1 MTGKLADT
9 VMAVRNGEQI
19 ARKYQ
24 PVVKNPSTPA
34 QVENRA
40 KLKLMSQLSAVL
52 APAIGIESV
61 GSVSSRNLFV
71 KKNFA
76 LATFQNNDA
85 EITLGD
91 VQLTNS
97 VVGMPRIG
105 AQRSGDGISVSLDTT
120 VSLAYGNLD
129 ADEVL
134 YVLCTK
140 GTDSK
145 LRLVEMKKVTKTESA
160 VFLTSFPNVATECV
174 IYAYAIRYNSESAR
188 VTYGDLTTTAAETIA
203 KIVTSRAVTSRDVT
217 LSETT
222 SAILPAVS

>member
-9 VMAVRNGEQI
+9 VMTVRNGEQI

-24 PVVKNPSTPA
+24 PMVTNPNTPA
-34 QVENRA
+34 QVANRA

-52 APAIGIESV
+52 APAIGIESM

-71 KKNFA
+71 KKNFK
-76 LATFQNNDA
+76 LATYNNNEAD
-85 EITLGD
+85 ITLTA

-97 VVGMPRIG
+97 VIGMPRIG
-105 AQRSGDGISVSLDTT
+105 AARDQNGISVSLDTT
-120 VSLAYGNLD
+120 ASIAYGNLD
-129 ADEVL
+129 ADEVV
-134 YVLCTK
+134 YVLCAK

-145 LRLVEMKKVTKTESA
+145 LRLVDMKKVTKTQST
-160 VFLTSFPNVATECV
+160 VFLTSFENVASECV
-174 IYAYAIRYNSESAR
+174 IYAYAIRYNSETAR
-188 VTYGDLTTTAAETIA
+188 VTYGDLTATAAETIA

-222 SAILPAVS
+222 SAIVPVSA